1 MEMQQIRYF
10 VALKRELNFTRAAE
24 ACNVSQPA
32 LTRAIQG
39 LEAELGGPLFH
50 RERAATH
57 LSELGKMMSPYLE
70 SILEQSMA
78 VKDRAKQYGK
88 AENLDLKLGTMCTIG
103 PSVLSGFIVQ
113 FYSQFD
119 GISLTI
125 ADDAGGM
132 LSDRLLNGEMEVGL
146 LGLPDGLDERLHAI
160 PLFTE
165 RFVIVLP
172 PNHRLTQ
179 QSEIRMRDL
188 ANEPYVKRI
197 NCEMGGY
204 AARMFPEHA
213 IQPNMVFRSERDE
226 WVLGMIRAGLGWG
239 FFPEFCEF
247 PPDVAIRPLV
257 EPSLA
262 RTISLATVRGRPHS
276 PAVGAL
282 VRAARSH
289 RWPAA
294 KLEQAKGG

>member
-50 RERAATH
+50 RERAQTH

-78 VKDRAKQYGK
+78 VKDRAKKYRK
-88 AENLDLKLGTMCTIG
+88 AENLELKVGAMCTIG
-103 PSVLSGFIVQ
+103 PSVLSEFIVQ

-119 GISLTI
+119 GIALTI
-125 ADDAGGM
+125 ADDPGGM
-132 LSDRLLNGEMEVGL
+132 LSDRLLNGELEVGL
-146 LGLPDGLDERLHAI
+146 LGLPDGLDERLHAV

-179 QSEIRMRDL
+179 QSEIRMLDL
-188 ANEPYVKRI
+188 KDEPYVSRI
-197 NCEMGGY
+197 NCEMGGF
-204 AARMFPEHA
+204 AARAFPEHA

-239 FFPEFCEF
+239 LFPEFCEF
-247 PPDVAIRPLV
+247 PSDVVIRPLI
-257 EPSLA
+257 EPALS
-262 RTISLATVRGRPHS
+262 RTISLVTVRGRPHS

-282 VRAARSH
+282 VRGARSH
-289 RWPAA
+289 RWPVSVAA
-294 KLEQAKGG
+294 EA